1 MANYVLDPVVA
12 FVQANPGV
20 PLPFEAADWLGN
32 RIGRL
37 GAVGTVGYPSPY
49 EASVGLRSLPTYTD
63 RVRREVLGPYTG
75 PIYGGTQPMANF
87 PSIGY
92 SAGYPSGWGG
102 FGGEIENPWWMDLAY
117 AAGGA
122 YMGYQQ
128 SRGDAPAAAA
138 GMPPASAY
146 AGMGGYAA
154 PPVGGACPTRP
165 RLPTAFV
172 ADDPCGGSPRVFRNM
187 GAVSSAL
194 MPGDFRAHRRVN
206 KLAAKARR
214 PRARARKR

>member
-1 MANYVLDPVVA
+1 MANYVLDPVHA
-12 FVQANPGV
+12 FVTANPGV

-37 GAVGTVGYPSPY
+37 GAVGNVGFPSPY
-49 EASVGLRSLPTYTD
+49 EAKVGLRTLAPSG
-63 RVRREVLGPYTG
+63 VIGPSEAAAIAAGTFV
-75 PIYGGTQPMANF
+75 PGGTRPVANF
-87 PSIGY
+87 PSLGY

-102 FGGEIENPWWMDLAY
+102 FGGEIEEPWWMTATR
-117 AAGGA
+117 AVAGGLGA
-122 YMGYQQ
+122 YYGAQGAAEQAYYVPPTGAGQMGLPT
-128 SRGDAPAAAA
+128 G
-138 GMPPASAY
+138 PPS
-146 AGMGGYAA
+146 
-154 PPVGGACPTRP
+154 VGACPTRP